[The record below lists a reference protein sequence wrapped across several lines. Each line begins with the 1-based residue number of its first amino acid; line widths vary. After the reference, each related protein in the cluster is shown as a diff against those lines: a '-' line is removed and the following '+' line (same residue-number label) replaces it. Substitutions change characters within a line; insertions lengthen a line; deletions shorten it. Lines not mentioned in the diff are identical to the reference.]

1 MTVVTD
7 TPPGRRIEGKPR
19 VHVTRHLLPDVE
31 ARLSELFDVTLN
43 VEDRP
48 MSRDELI
55 AAMRDS
61 DVLVPTV
68 TDRIDEDMI
77 AAAGDRLG
85 LIANFGAG
93 IEHIDLA
100 AARARKII
108 VTNTPGVFTDDT
120 ADLTLMLILS
130 VPRRLGEGSR
140 LVRDGQWTGWAPTAM
155 LGRCIGGKRLGIVGM
170 GRIGQAVAHRA
181 RAFGME
187 VVYHNRHRLPPS
199 IETMFGARYE
209 ADLDRLFAES
219 DIVSLHCPA
228 SPATRQLVNAERLAA
243 MKPGAYL
250 INTARGDLIDEEA
263 LIAALQSGHL
273 AGAGLDVFAR
283 EPAVDPRLI
292 ALPNVI
298 TLPHLGSAT
307 IEGRAHAGEKVI
319 ANIRFWI
326 DGHRPP
332 DQVLEGWI

>member
-7 TPPGRRIEGKPR
+7 TAPGRRIEGKPR
-19 VHVTRHLLPDVE
+19 VHVTRHLLPEVE
-31 ARLSELFDVTLN
+31 ARLGELFDVALN

-55 AAMRDS
+55 AAMQAS

-68 TDRIDEDMI
+68 TDRIDGEMI
-77 AAAGDRLG
+77 AAAGERLG

-140 LVRDGQWTGWAPTAM
+140 LVRDGKWTGWAPTAM
-155 LGRCIGGKRLGIVGM
+155 LGRCVGGKRLGIVGM

-187 VVYHNRHRLPPS
+187 VVYHNRHRLPSS
-199 IETMFGARYE
+199 IESMFGARYE

-219 DIVSLHCPA
+219 DIISLHCPA

-243 MKPGAYL
+243 MKPGAFL